1 MIEEPK
7 NEMGVVV
14 LFAEVCESYGVSI
27 VNIQSAYPDALIN
40 MNGEYYRVEF
50 EYYASNFLL
59 HKHDPRNLVVC
70 WIDDLKDRDFP
81 LTVWQL
87 SSRIDPVIKIYSDVE
102 KEIAFLRSE
111 NKYLRRRLEV
121 EKEVTEHT
129 GARIEQTARTLK
141 EELQRPPSVREIQQ
155 RLREQDGV
163 EAGWSTS
170 TINTHLKREG

>member
-59 HKHDPRNLVVC
+59 HKHDPRNCDLVVC

-111 NKYLRRRLEV
+111 N
-121 EKEVTEHT
+121 KEVTEHT